1 MMQQKGIG
9 SVIGATTSDVLKKL
23 KEAGQDSERRHKPR
37 VGKDTVSISAEARE
51 MMATELSDGEEG
63 EAAEYTDQAE

>member
-23 KEAGQDSERRHKPR
+23 KEAGQDPERRHKPR
-37 VGKDTVSISAEARE
+37 AGKDTVSISAEARE
-51 MMATELSDGEEG
+51 MMASEQSDGEE
-63 EAAEYTDQAE
+63 EESAVDAEQAD